1 MSAASTL
8 PPQLDLDGTIV
19 VLTHPRTGSSLLMQT
34 LRLLGVEVV
43 GEAERADVAAAANPK
58 GFYEHLGV
66 IAHGLYAPMLAQHP
80 ALLRGHAVKVG
91 LPTLSRRHSEPE
103 WLALSSPRV
112 VRLLPIRSPS
122 ESLRSEKTLFKEG
135 APRGSADIVFSAR
148 MLLRSYGV
156 LTEWFTSP
164 QHASA
169 IPDCIDH
176 RQAID
181 DPTGYVDR
189 VARCARLQPT
199 GAQRAAAI
207 ANIDRDLYRFRSD
220 EPDPAQP
227 PPNSHVQLLERIYQT
242 LRRDAP
248 DNWTRLHALLP
259 RWTREPR
266 QPPAAS
272 AASAPPP
279 SPPA

>member
-1 MSAASTL
+1 MPAASSL
-8 PPQLDLDGTIV
+8 PPHLDLEGTIV

-43 GEAERADVAAAANPK
+43 GEAERADVAAEANPK

-66 IAHGLYAPMLAQHP
+66 LGHGLYAPLLAKSP
-80 ALLRGHAVKVG
+80 ALLRGRAVKIG
-91 LPTLSRRHSEPE
+91 LPTLSQRHSEPE
-103 WLALSSPRV
+103 WAALSAPRV

-122 ESLRSEKTLFKEG
+122 ESLRSEKTLFKEA

-148 MLLRSYGV
+148 ILLRSYGV
-156 LTEWFTSP
+156 LTQWFTSP
-164 QHASA
+164 AHAGA

-181 DPTGYVDR
+181 DPPGYVDR
-189 VARCARLQPT
+189 VARCAHLQPT
-199 GAQRAAAI
+199 DAQRSAAI

-220 EPDPAQP
+220 ERDPAQP
-227 PPNSHVQLLERIYQT
+227 PPNSHVQLLEHIYQT

-259 RWTREPR
+259 AWTREPLKA
-266 QPPAAS
+266 QPAAE
-272 AASAPPP
+272 APA
-279 SPPA
+279 SPPTTSS